1 MWRECEKEV
10 KMVQGNEVESSVWA
24 ADQRQRDAVSRGA
37 GRHVISTLELNL
49 ARFISTSVYFFQ

>member
-1 MWRECEKEV
+1 
-10 KMVQGNEVESSVWA
+10 MVQGNEVESSVWA